1 MSKYTGDIIM
11 IDVSNCIKEVKKNH
25 DTLNAEFKTLT
36 REFLNYFISDDCL
49 LLPFPNLREKYI
61 ERLDVEKYDFIEVPE
76 NEDEFY
82 NKICKTYFCLVPN
95 DSSNLEQKVLAIVED
110 LNKIEKDKSSYIKQ
124 LEDLKKKEFEE
135 GKNYKEKLLIHFINK
150 QKEAEEQILS
160 YIKKH
165 LSTET
170 NKNKIEI
177 FPSFQIF
184 PENTYHYNFAPHIY
198 KIENLSEIRN
208 KLQNVRLGRYFEL
221 EKLYRTN
228 KLQFLEEL
236 KKDFSLEETIKSIKD
251 SVSKNKKLSQR
262 KDLIEDILDLIKNG
276 KTQLFCNVVP
286 QQIEG
291 ILYDYCIEFGI
302 DENSLLNST
311 LGDKINLLIEKGN
324 TKVDYE
330 YFAFIFPLIRNRVAH
345 GKLIEQNL
353 DLNSWLLLLD
363 LKSACEWLLSSKL
376 ESNKNINFINNLN
389 ESSDLIELIKIAP
402 ILKSGI
408 DEFYSEA
415 KAKLEEEKEN
425 LRSKLLDANFPY
437 DSITPDNKV
446 SISENLRKLK
456 KIGINDQE
464 CKTIIDKINCA

>member
-1 MSKYTGDIIM
+1 MSKHTGDIIM
-11 IDVSNCIKEVKKNH
+11 KDVSNCIKKVKKNH
-25 DTLNAEFKTLT
+25 DTLNSEFKTLT

-49 LLPFPNLREKYI
+49 ELPFPNLREKYI
-61 ERLDVEKYDFIEVPE
+61 ERFDIEKYDFIEVPE

-95 DSSNLEQKVLAIVED
+95 DSSNLQQKVTSIVED

-177 FPSFQIF
+177 FPSIQIF

-198 KIENLSEIRN
+198 KLEYLSEIRN
-208 KLQNVRLGRYFEL
+208 KLGNVRLGRYFEL

-228 KLQFLEEL
+228 KPKFLEEL
-236 KKDFSLEETIKSIKD
+236 KKDFNLDETINSIKG

-262 KDLIEDILDLIKNG
+262 KELIDDILDLIKNG

-345 GKLIEQNL
+345 GKLIAQNL

-376 ESNKNINFINNLN
+376 ESNKNINFINTLN

-415 KAKLEEEKEN
+415 KTKLEEEKEN
-425 LRSKLLDANFPY
+425 LRSRLLDVSFPY
-437 DSITPDNKV
+437 NSITPDNKGSV
-446 SISENLRKLK
+446 LENLRELK